1 MKAVDQNS
9 AGQSGP
15 KDAQKAAWKQ
25 PRHDAIE
32 EGGGWGVCGG
42 VGEEG
47 KEEEDV
53 KGAWRV
59 MMRRKEN
66 EEEEEDVDCRVG
78 GRIKM

>member
-1 MKAVDQNS
+1 M
-9 AGQSGP
+9 
-15 KDAQKAAWKQ
+15 
-25 PRHDAIE
+25 
-32 EGGGWGVCGG
+32 CGG